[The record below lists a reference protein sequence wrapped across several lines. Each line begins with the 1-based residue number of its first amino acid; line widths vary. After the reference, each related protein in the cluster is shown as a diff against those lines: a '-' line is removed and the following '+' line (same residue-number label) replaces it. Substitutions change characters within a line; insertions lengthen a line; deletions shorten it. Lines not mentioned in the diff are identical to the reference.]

1 MVDMEELELLYF
13 SNDDSVPYN
22 LSNSIDINGNVCKKE
37 YKLMIRPI
45 KVKEWSSF
53 NNCLTVLTKELQDY
67 NSPEIIQMSYLEFLF
82 KVMLPTDQSGLL
94 LDKFCNILKL
104 CLGMPDWKIKMD
116 KKKRISILA
125 PDDSFEITG
134 KQFDDIKRI
143 ILYQNVP
150 HYDDTY
156 IDPDLK
162 KMMGEVD
169 RLKSQGINV
178 PTLERRM
185 AIITAHCG
193 IDKQTLMQYTMRSLQ
208 LLFEECAGEVEF
220 TTLRPIMLYAGKAK
234 ELEHWI
240 YKKKKDRL
248 DGYITSVESYNKS
261 MGGDGIVKQANSDMI
276 KQINNIVNQ

>member
-1 MVDMEELELLYF
+1 MAIDIAVLEKGYF
-13 SNDDSVPYN
+13 YFDKPVPYK
-22 LSNSIDINGNVCKKE
+22 LSDTTHVDITPVSVYDSEVFLSSCDILQIDKNALNSV
-37 YKLMIRPI
+37 
-45 KVKEWSSF
+45 
-53 NNCLTVLTKELQDY
+53 
-67 NSPEIIQMSYLEFLF
+67 EIIQMSYLDFLL
-82 KVMLPTDQSGLL
+82 KVMLPTDKSGLL
-94 LDKFCNILKL
+94 LDKLSNIFRL
-104 CLGMPDWKIKMD
+104 CLGMKTWKLKV
-116 KKKRISILA
+116 KEKQKLSIVA

-150 HYDDTY
+150 HYDDSY

-162 KMMGEVD
+162 KMMDEVD
-169 RLKSQGINV
+169 RLKSQGISAPN
-178 PTLERRM
+178 LERRM

-193 IDKQTLMQYTMRSLQ
+193 VNKQTLMQYTMRSLQ

-248 DGYITSVESYNKS
+248 DGYVTSVESYNKS
-261 MGGDGIVKQANSDMI
+261 MGGDGVVKQANSDMI
-276 KQINNIVNQ
+276 KQISNIVNQ

>member
-1 MVDMEELELLYF
+1 VAIDIAVLEKGYF
-13 SNDDSVPYN
+13 YFDKPVPYK
-22 LSNSIDINGNVCKKE
+22 LSDTTHIDIT
-37 YKLMIRPI
+37 PI
-45 KVKEWSSF
+45 SVYDSEVFLSS
-53 NNCLTVLTKELQDY
+53 CDILQIDKNAL
-67 NSPEIIQMSYLEFLF
+67 NSVEIIQMSYLDFLL
-82 KVMLPTDQSGLL
+82 KVMLPTDQSGLM

-116 KKKRISILA
+116 KKEKISILA
-125 PDDSFEITG
+125 SDDSFEITG

-156 IDPDLK
+156 IDPEAKAAMQELDK
-162 KMMGEVD
+162 
-169 RLKSQGINV
+169 LKSANINM

-193 IDKQTLMQYTMRSLQ
+193 IDKYTLMQYTMRSLQ

-240 YKKKKDRL
+240 YKKKKDKF
-248 DGYITSVESYNKS
+248 DDYFTSVSSYQNKF
-261 MGGDGIVKQANSDMI
+261 GGEAGIKISNVSPENSVGASFDQQFNSFR
-276 KQINNIVNQ
+276 KN

>member
-1 MVDMEELELLYF
+1 MAIDIEVLEKGYF
-13 SNDDSVPYN
+13 YFDKPVPYK
-22 LSNSIDINGNVCKKE
+22 LSDTTHVDITPVSVYDSEVFLSSCDILQIDKKALNSV
-37 YKLMIRPI
+37 
-45 KVKEWSSF
+45 
-53 NNCLTVLTKELQDY
+53 
-67 NSPEIIQMSYLEFLF
+67 EIIQMSYLDFLL
-82 KVMLPTDQSGLL
+82 KVMLPTDKSGLL
-94 LDKFCNILKL
+94 LDKLSNIFRL
-104 CLGMPDWKIKMD
+104 CLGMKTWKLKV
-116 KKKRISILA
+116 KEKQKLSIVA

-162 KMMGEVD
+162 KMMDEVD
-169 RLKSQGINV
+169 RLKSQGISTPN
-178 PTLERRM
+178 LERRM

-193 IDKQTLMQYTMRSLQ
+193 VNKQTLMQYTMRSLQ

-261 MGGDGIVKQANSDMI
+261 MGGDGVVKQANSDMI

>member
-1 MVDMEELELLYF
+1 MAIDIEVLEKGYF
-13 SNDDSVPYN
+13 YFDKPVPYK
-22 LSNSIDINGNVCKKE
+22 LSDTTHIDIT
-37 YKLMIRPI
+37 PI
-45 KVKEWSSF
+45 SVYDSEVFLSS
-53 NNCLTVLTKELQDY
+53 CDILQIDKNAL
-67 NSPEIIQMSYLEFLF
+67 NSVEIIQMSYLDFLL
-82 KVMLPTDQSGLL
+82 KVMLPTDKSGLL
-94 LDKFCNILKL
+94 LDKLSNIFRL
-104 CLGMPDWKIKMD
+104 CLGMKTWKLKV
-116 KKKRISILA
+116 KEKQKLSIVA

-150 HYDDTY
+150 HYDDSY

-162 KMMGEVD
+162 KMMDEVD
-169 RLKSQGINV
+169 RLKSQGISAPN
-178 PTLERRM
+178 LERRM

-193 IDKQTLMQYTMRSLQ
+193 VNKQTLMQYTMRSLQ

>member
-1 MVDMEELELLYF
+1 MAIDIEVLEKGYF
-13 SNDDSVPYN
+13 YFDKPVPYK
-22 LSNSIDINGNVCKKE
+22 LSDTTHVDIMPVSVYDSEVFLSSCDILQIDKNTLNSV
-37 YKLMIRPI
+37 
-45 KVKEWSSF
+45 
-53 NNCLTVLTKELQDY
+53 
-67 NSPEIIQMSYLEFLF
+67 EIIQMSYLDFLL
-82 KVMLPTDQSGLL
+82 KVMLPTDKSGLL
-94 LDKFCNILKL
+94 LDKLSNIFRL
-104 CLGMPDWKIKMD
+104 CLGMKTWKLKV
-116 KKKRISILA
+116 KEKQKLSIVA

-162 KMMGEVD
+162 KMMDEVD
-169 RLKSQGINV
+169 RLKSQGISTPN
-178 PTLERRM
+178 LERRM

-193 IDKQTLMQYTMRSLQ
+193 VNKQTLMQYTMRSLQ

-261 MGGDGIVKQANSDMI
+261 MGGDGVVKQANSDMI
-276 KQINNIVNQ
+276 KQISNIVNQ

>member
-1 MVDMEELELLYF
+1 MAIDIEVLEKGYF
-13 SNDDSVPYN
+13 YFDKPVPYK
-22 LSNSIDINGNVCKKE
+22 LSDTTHIDIT
-37 YKLMIRPI
+37 PI
-45 KVKEWSSF
+45 SVYDSEVFLSS
-53 NNCLTVLTKELQDY
+53 CDILQIDKNAL
-67 NSPEIIQMSYLEFLF
+67 NSVEIIQMSYLDFLL
-82 KVMLPTDQSGLL
+82 KVMLPTDKSGLL
-94 LDKFCNILKL
+94 LDKLSNIFRL
-104 CLGMPDWKIKMD
+104 CLGMKTWKLKV
-116 KKKRISILA
+116 KEKQKLSIVA

-162 KMMGEVD
+162 KMMDEVD
-169 RLKSQGINV
+169 RLKSQGISTPN
-178 PTLERRM
+178 LERRM

-193 IDKQTLMQYTMRSLQ
+193 VNKQTLMQYTMRSLQ

-261 MGGDGIVKQANSDMI
+261 MGGDGVVKQANSDMI
-276 KQINNIVNQ
+276 KQISNIVNQ

>member
-1 MVDMEELELLYF
+1 MAIDIAVLEKGYF
-13 SNDDSVPYN
+13 YFDKPVPYK
-22 LSNSIDINGNVCKKE
+22 LSDTTHIDIT
-37 YKLMIRPI
+37 PI
-45 KVKEWSSF
+45 SVYDSEVFLSR
-53 NNCLTVLTKELQDY
+53 CDILQIDKNAL
-67 NSPEIIQMSYLEFLF
+67 NSVEIIQMSYLDFLL
-82 KVMLPTDQSGLL
+82 KIMLPTDQSGLL

-116 KKKRISILA
+116 GKKRISILA
-125 PDDSFEITG
+125 PDESFEITG

-156 IDPDLK
+156 IDPEAKAAMQELDK
-162 KMMGEVD
+162 
-169 RLKSQGINV
+169 LKSANINM

-193 IDKQTLMQYTMRSLQ
+193 IDKQALMQYTMRSLQ

-240 YKKKKDRL
+240 YKKKKDKF
-248 DGYITSVESYNKS
+248 DGYFTSVGSYQEKFGGES
-261 MGGDGIVKQANSDMI
+261 GVKISNVSQENSVGASFDQQFNSFR
-276 KQINNIVNQ
+276 KN

>member
-1 MVDMEELELLYF
+1 MAFDIEVLEKGYF
-13 SNDDSVPYN
+13 YFDKPVPYK
-22 LSNSIDINGNVCKKE
+22 LSDTTHVDITPVSVYDSEVFLSSCDILQIDKNALNSV
-37 YKLMIRPI
+37 
-45 KVKEWSSF
+45 
-53 NNCLTVLTKELQDY
+53 
-67 NSPEIIQMSYLEFLF
+67 EIIQMSYLDFLL
-82 KVMLPTDQSGLL
+82 KVMLPTDKSGLL
-94 LDKFCNILKL
+94 LDKLSNIFRL
-104 CLGMPDWKIKMD
+104 CLGMKTWKLKV
-116 KKKRISILA
+116 KEKQKLSIVA

-162 KMMGEVD
+162 KMMDEVD
-169 RLKSQGINV
+169 RLKSQGISAPN
-178 PTLERRM
+178 LERRM

-193 IDKQTLMQYTMRSLQ
+193 VNKQTLMQYTMRSLQ

-261 MGGDGIVKQANSDMI
+261 MGGDGVVKQANSDMI

>member
-1 MVDMEELELLYF
+1 MAIDIDLLEKGYF
-13 SNDDSVPYN
+13 YFDKPVPYK
-22 LSNSIDINGNVCKKE
+22 LSDTTHVDITPISVYDSEVFLSSCDILQIDKNALNSV
-37 YKLMIRPI
+37 
-45 KVKEWSSF
+45 
-53 NNCLTVLTKELQDY
+53 
-67 NSPEIIQMSYLEFLF
+67 EIIQMSYLDFLL
-82 KVMLPTDQSGLL
+82 KVMLPTDKSGLL
-94 LDKFCNILKL
+94 LDKLSNIFRL
-104 CLGMPDWKIKMD
+104 CLCMKTWKLKV
-116 KKKRISILA
+116 KEKQKLSIVA

-169 RLKSQGINV
+169 RLKSQGISTPN
-178 PTLERRM
+178 LERRM

-193 IDKQTLMQYTMRSLQ
+193 VNKQTLMQYTMRSLQ

-248 DGYITSVESYNKS
+248 DGYVTSVESYNKS
-261 MGGDGIVKQANSDMI
+261 MGGDGVVKQANSDMI

>member
-1 MVDMEELELLYF
+1 MAIDIEVLEKGYF
-13 SNDDSVPYN
+13 YFDKPVPYK
-22 LSNSIDINGNVCKKE
+22 LSDTTHVDITPVSVYDSEVFLSSCDILQIDKNALNSV
-37 YKLMIRPI
+37 
-45 KVKEWSSF
+45 
-53 NNCLTVLTKELQDY
+53 
-67 NSPEIIQMSYLEFLF
+67 EIIQMSYLDFLL
-82 KVMLPTDQSGLL
+82 KVMLPTDKSGLL
-94 LDKFCNILKL
+94 LDKLSNIFRL
-104 CLGMPDWKIKMD
+104 CLGMKTWKLKV
-116 KKKRISILA
+116 KEKQKLSIVA

-150 HYDDTY
+150 HYDDAY

-169 RLKSQGINV
+169 RLKSQGISTPN
-178 PTLERRM
+178 LERRM

-193 IDKQTLMQYTMRSLQ
+193 VNKQTLMQYTMRSLQ

-220 TTLRPIMLYAGKAK
+220 TTLRPIMLYVGKAK

-248 DGYITSVESYNKS
+248 DGYVTSVESYNKS
-261 MGGDGIVKQANSDMI
+261 MGGDGVVKQANSDMI

>member
-1 MVDMEELELLYF
+1 MAIDIEVLEKGYF
-13 SNDDSVPYN
+13 YFDKPVPYK
-22 LSNSIDINGNVCKKE
+22 LSDKTHVDITPISVYDSEVFLSSCDILQIDKNALNSV
-37 YKLMIRPI
+37 
-45 KVKEWSSF
+45 
-53 NNCLTVLTKELQDY
+53 
-67 NSPEIIQMSYLEFLF
+67 EIIQMSYLDFLL
-82 KVMLPTDQSGLL
+82 KVMLPTDKSGLL
-94 LDKFCNILKL
+94 LDKLSNIFRL
-104 CLGMPDWKIKMD
+104 CLGMKTWKLKA
-116 KKKRISILA
+116 KEKQKLSIVSL
-125 PDDSFEITG
+125 DDSFEITG

-169 RLKSQGINV
+169 RLKSQGISTPN
-178 PTLERRM
+178 LERRM

-220 TTLRPIMLYAGKAK
+220 TTLRPMMLYAGKAK

-261 MGGDGIVKQANSDMI
+261 MGGDGVVKQANSDMI

>member
-1 MVDMEELELLYF
+1 MAIDIDVLEKGYF
-13 SNDDSVPYN
+13 YFDKPVPYK
-22 LSNSIDINGNVCKKE
+22 LSDTTHVDITPISVYDSEVFLSSCDILQIDKNELNSV
-37 YKLMIRPI
+37 
-45 KVKEWSSF
+45 
-53 NNCLTVLTKELQDY
+53 
-67 NSPEIIQMSYLEFLF
+67 EIIQMSYLDFLL
-82 KVMLPTDQSGLL
+82 KVMLPTDKSGLL
-94 LDKFCNILKL
+94 LDKLSNIFRL
-104 CLGMPDWKIKMD
+104 CLGMKTWKLKV
-116 KKKRISILA
+116 KEKQKLSIVA

-169 RLKSQGINV
+169 RLKSQGISTPN
-178 PTLERRM
+178 LERRM

-193 IDKQTLMQYTMRSLQ
+193 IDKKTLMQYTMRSLQ

-220 TTLRPIMLYAGKAK
+220 TTSRPIMLYAGKAK
-234 ELEHWI
+234 DFEHWI

-261 MGGDGIVKQANSDMI
+261 MGGDGVVKQANSDMI

>member
-1 MVDMEELELLYF
+1 MAIDIEVLEKGYF
-13 SNDDSVPYN
+13 YFDKPVPYK
-22 LSNSIDINGNVCKKE
+22 LSDTTHVDITPVSVYDSEVFLSSCDILQIDKNALNSV
-37 YKLMIRPI
+37 
-45 KVKEWSSF
+45 
-53 NNCLTVLTKELQDY
+53 
-67 NSPEIIQMSYLEFLF
+67 EIIQMSYLDFLL
-82 KVMLPTDQSGLL
+82 KVMLPTDKSSLL
-94 LDKFCNILKL
+94 LDKLSNIFRL
-104 CLGMPDWKIKMD
+104 CLGMKTWKLKV
-116 KKKRISILA
+116 KEKQKLSIVA

-143 ILYQNVP
+143 ILYENVP
-150 HYDDTY
+150 HYDDSY

-162 KMMGEVD
+162 KMMDEVD
-169 RLKSQGINV
+169 RLKSQGISAPN
-178 PTLERRM
+178 LERRM

-193 IDKQTLMQYTMRSLQ
+193 VNKQTLMQYTMRSLQ

>member
-1 MVDMEELELLYF
+1 MAIDIEVLEKGYF
-13 SNDDSVPYN
+13 YFDKPVPYK
-22 LSNSIDINGNVCKKE
+22 LSDTTHVDIT
-37 YKLMIRPI
+37 PI
-45 KVKEWSSF
+45 SV
-53 NNCLTVLTKELQDY
+53 Y
-67 NSPEIIQMSYLEFLF
+67 NSEVFLSSCDILQIDKNALNSVEIIQMSYLDFLL
-82 KVMLPTDQSGLL
+82 KVMLPTDKSGLL
-94 LDKFCNILKL
+94 LDKLSNIFRL
-104 CLGMPDWKIKMD
+104 CLGMKTWKLKVRE
-116 KKKRISILA
+116 KQKLSIVA

-169 RLKSQGINV
+169 RLKSQGISAPN
-178 PTLERRM
+178 LERRM

-248 DGYITSVESYNKS
+248 DGYVTSVESYNKS

>member
-1 MVDMEELELLYF
+1 MAIDIEVLEKGYF
-13 SNDDSVPYN
+13 YFDKPVPYK
-22 LSNSIDINGNVCKKE
+22 LSDTTHIDIT
-37 YKLMIRPI
+37 PI
-45 KVKEWSSF
+45 SVYDSEVFLSS
-53 NNCLTVLTKELQDY
+53 CDILQIDKNAL
-67 NSPEIIQMSYLEFLF
+67 NSVEIIQMSYLDFLL
-82 KVMLPTDQSGLL
+82 KVMLPTDKSGLL
-94 LDKFCNILKL
+94 LDKLSNIFRL
-104 CLGMPDWKIKMD
+104 CLGMKTWKLKV
-116 KKKRISILA
+116 KEKQKLSIVA

-169 RLKSQGINV
+169 RLKSQGISTPN
-178 PTLERRM
+178 LERRM

-248 DGYITSVESYNKS
+248 DGYVTSVESYNKS
-261 MGGDGIVKQANSDMI
+261 MGGDGVVKQANSDMI

>member
-1 MVDMEELELLYF
+1 MAIDIAVLEKGYF
-13 SNDDSVPYN
+13 YFDKPVPYK
-22 LSNSIDINGNVCKKE
+22 LSDTTHIDIT
-37 YKLMIRPI
+37 PI
-45 KVKEWSSF
+45 SVYDSEVFLSS
-53 NNCLTVLTKELQDY
+53 CDILQIDKNAL
-67 NSPEIIQMSYLEFLF
+67 NSVEIIQMSYLDFLL
-82 KVMLPTDQSGLL
+82 KVMLPTDKSGLL
-94 LDKFCNILKL
+94 LDKLSNIFRL
-104 CLGMPDWKIKMD
+104 CLGMKTWKLKV
-116 KKKRISILA
+116 KEKQKLSIVA

-150 HYDDTY
+150 HYDDSY

-162 KMMGEVD
+162 KMMDEVD
-169 RLKSQGINV
+169 RLKSQGISV
-178 PTLERRM
+178 PNLERRM

-193 IDKQTLMQYTMRSLQ
+193 VNKQTLMQYTMRSLQ

-261 MGGDGIVKQANSDMI
+261 MGGDGVVKQANSDMI

>member
-1 MVDMEELELLYF
+1 MAIDIEVLEKGYF
-13 SNDDSVPYN
+13 YFDKPVPYK
-22 LSNSIDINGNVCKKE
+22 LSDKTHVDITPISVYDSEVFLSSCDILQIDKNALNSV
-37 YKLMIRPI
+37 
-45 KVKEWSSF
+45 
-53 NNCLTVLTKELQDY
+53 
-67 NSPEIIQMSYLEFLF
+67 EIIQMSYLDFLL
-82 KVMLPTDQSGLL
+82 KVMLPTDQSGLM

-104 CLGMPDWKIKMD
+104 CLGMPDWNIKMD

-169 RLKSQGINV
+169 RLKSQGISTPN
-178 PTLERRM
+178 LERRM

-220 TTLRPIMLYAGKAK
+220 TTLRPMMLYAGKAK

-248 DGYITSVESYNKS
+248 DGYVTSVESYNKS
-261 MGGDGIVKQANSDMI
+261 MGGDGVVKQANSDMI

>member
-1 MVDMEELELLYF
+1 MAIDIAVLEKGYF
-13 SNDDSVPYN
+13 YFDKPVPYK
-22 LSNSIDINGNVCKKE
+22 LSDTTHIDIT
-37 YKLMIRPI
+37 PI
-45 KVKEWSSF
+45 SVYDSEVFLSS
-53 NNCLTVLTKELQDY
+53 CDILQIDKNAL
-67 NSPEIIQMSYLEFLF
+67 NSVEIIQMSYLDFLL
-82 KVMLPTDQSGLL
+82 KVMLPTDKSGLL
-94 LDKFCNILKL
+94 LDKLSNIFRL
-104 CLGMPDWKIKMD
+104 CLGMKTWKLKV
-116 KKKRISILA
+116 KEKQKLSIVA

-150 HYDDTY
+150 HYDDSY

-162 KMMGEVD
+162 KMMDEVD
-169 RLKSQGINV
+169 RLKSQGISAPN
-178 PTLERRM
+178 LERRM

-193 IDKQTLMQYTMRSLQ
+193 VNKQTLMQYTMRSLQ

>member
-1 MVDMEELELLYF
+1 MAIDIEVLEKGYF
-13 SNDDSVPYN
+13 YFDKPVPYK
-22 LSNSIDINGNVCKKE
+22 LSDTTHVDIT
-37 YKLMIRPI
+37 PI
-45 KVKEWSSF
+45 SV
-53 NNCLTVLTKELQDY
+53 Y
-67 NSPEIIQMSYLEFLF
+67 NSEVFLSSCDILQIDKNALNSVEIIQMSYLDFLL
-82 KVMLPTDQSGLL
+82 KVMLPTDKSGLL
-94 LDKFCNILKL
+94 LDKLSNIFRL
-104 CLGMPDWKIKMD
+104 CLGMKTWKLKVRE
-116 KKKRISILA
+116 KQKLSIVA

-169 RLKSQGINV
+169 RLKSQGISTPN
-178 PTLERRM
+178 LERRM

-193 IDKQTLMQYTMRSLQ
+193 VGKQTLMQYTMRSLQ

-248 DGYITSVESYNKS
+248 DGYVTSVESYNKS

>member
-1 MVDMEELELLYF
+1 MAIDIEVLEKGYF
-13 SNDDSVPYN
+13 YFDKPVPYK
-22 LSNSIDINGNVCKKE
+22 LSDTTHVDITPVSVYDSEVFLSSCDILQIDKNALNSV
-37 YKLMIRPI
+37 
-45 KVKEWSSF
+45 
-53 NNCLTVLTKELQDY
+53 
-67 NSPEIIQMSYLEFLF
+67 EIIQMSYLDFLL
-82 KVMLPTDQSGLL
+82 KVMLPTDKSGLL
-94 LDKFCNILKL
+94 LDKLSNIFRL
-104 CLGMPDWKIKMD
+104 CLGMKTWKLKV
-116 KKKRISILA
+116 KEKQKLSIVA

-162 KMMGEVD
+162 KMMDEVD
-169 RLKSQGINV
+169 RLKSQGISAPN
-178 PTLERRM
+178 LERRM

-193 IDKQTLMQYTMRSLQ
+193 VNKQTLMQYTMRSLQ

-261 MGGDGIVKQANSDMI
+261 MGGDGVVKQANSDMI
-276 KQINNIVNQ
+276 KQIHNIVNQ

>member
-1 MVDMEELELLYF
+1 
-13 SNDDSVPYN
+13 
-22 LSNSIDINGNVCKKE
+22 
-37 YKLMIRPI
+37 
-45 KVKEWSSF
+45 
-53 NNCLTVLTKELQDY
+53 
-67 NSPEIIQMSYLEFLF
+67 MSYLDFLF

-193 IDKQTLMQYTMRSLQ
+193 REAAVGSPAVEPRWAVHAHQRNVKCCLPDSRGKEGIPYLSEHGSWERSNGG
-208 LLFEECAGEVEF
+208 EC
-220 TTLRPIMLYAGKAK
+220 L
-234 ELEHWI
+234 
-240 YKKKKDRL
+240 
-248 DGYITSVESYNKS
+248 S
-261 MGGDGIVKQANSDMI
+261 GGL
-276 KQINNIVNQ
+276 

>member
-1 MVDMEELELLYF
+1 MAIDIEVLEKGYF
-13 SNDDSVPYN
+13 YFDKPVPYK
-22 LSNSIDINGNVCKKE
+22 LSDTTHVDITPVSVYDSEVFLSSCDILQIDKNALNSV
-37 YKLMIRPI
+37 
-45 KVKEWSSF
+45 
-53 NNCLTVLTKELQDY
+53 
-67 NSPEIIQMSYLEFLF
+67 EIIQMSYLDFLL
-82 KVMLPTDQSGLL
+82 KVMLPTDKSGLL
-94 LDKFCNILKL
+94 LDKLSNIFRL
-104 CLGMPDWKIKMD
+104 CLGMKTWKLKV
-116 KKKRISILA
+116 KEKQKLSIVA

-150 HYDDTY
+150 HYDDSY

-162 KMMGEVD
+162 KMMDEVD
-169 RLKSQGINV
+169 RLKSQGISAPN
-178 PTLERRM
+178 LERRM

-193 IDKQTLMQYTMRSLQ
+193 VNKQTLMQYTMRSLQ

-261 MGGDGIVKQANSDMI
+261 MGGDGVVKQANSDMI

>member
-1 MVDMEELELLYF
+1 MAIDIEVLEKGYF
-13 SNDDSVPYN
+13 YFDKPVPYK
-22 LSNSIDINGNVCKKE
+22 LSDTTHVDIMPVSVYDSEVFLSSCDILQIDKNALNSV
-37 YKLMIRPI
+37 
-45 KVKEWSSF
+45 
-53 NNCLTVLTKELQDY
+53 
-67 NSPEIIQMSYLEFLF
+67 EIIQMSYLDFLL
-82 KVMLPTDQSGLL
+82 KVMLPTDKSGLL
-94 LDKFCNILKL
+94 LDKLSNIFRL
-104 CLGMPDWKIKMD
+104 CLGMKTWKLKV
-116 KKKRISILA
+116 KEKQKLSIVA

-150 HYDDTY
+150 HYDDSY

-162 KMMGEVD
+162 KMMDEVD
-169 RLKSQGINV
+169 RLKSQGISTPN
-178 PTLERRM
+178 LERRM

-193 IDKQTLMQYTMRSLQ
+193 VNKQTLMQYTMRSLQ

>member
-1 MVDMEELELLYF
+1 MAIDISVLEKAYF
-13 SNDDSVPYN
+13 YFDKPVPYK
-22 LSNSIDINGNVCKKE
+22 LSDTTHVDITPISVYDSEVFLSSCDILQIDKNALNSV
-37 YKLMIRPI
+37 
-45 KVKEWSSF
+45 
-53 NNCLTVLTKELQDY
+53 
-67 NSPEIIQMSYLEFLF
+67 EIIQMSYLDFLL
-82 KVMLPTDQSGLL
+82 KVMLPTDQSGLM

-104 CLGMPDWKIKMD
+104 CLGMPDWKIKINE
-116 KKKRISILA
+116 KKKISILA

-156 IDPDLK
+156 IDPEAKAAMQEL
-162 KMMGEVD
+162 D
-169 RLKSQGINV
+169 RLKSANINM

-193 IDKQTLMQYTMRSLQ
+193 IDKQALMQYTMRSLQ

-240 YKKKKDRL
+240 YKKKKDKF
-248 DGYITSVESYNKS
+248 DDYFTGVSSYQNKFGGEAGIKISNVSPENSV
-261 MGGDGIVKQANSDMI
+261 GANFDQQFNSFR
-276 KQINNIVNQ
+276 KN

>member
-1 MVDMEELELLYF
+1 MAIDIEVLEKGYF
-13 SNDDSVPYN
+13 YFDKPVPYK
-22 LSNSIDINGNVCKKE
+22 LSDTTHVDITPVSVYDSEVFLSSCDILQIDKNALNSV
-37 YKLMIRPI
+37 
-45 KVKEWSSF
+45 
-53 NNCLTVLTKELQDY
+53 
-67 NSPEIIQMSYLEFLF
+67 EIIQMSYLDFLL
-82 KVMLPTDQSGLL
+82 KVMLPTDKSGLL
-94 LDKFCNILKL
+94 LDKLSNIFRL
-104 CLGMPDWKIKMD
+104 CLGMKTWKLKV
-116 KKKRISILA
+116 KEKQKLSIVA

-150 HYDDTY
+150 HYDDSY

-162 KMMGEVD
+162 KMMDEVD
-169 RLKSQGINV
+169 RLKSQGISAPN
-178 PTLERRM
+178 LERRM

-234 ELEHWI
+234 ELEHWT

-248 DGYITSVESYNKS
+248 DGYVTSVESYNKS
-261 MGGDGIVKQANSDMI
+261 MGGDGVVKQANSDMI
-276 KQINNIVNQ
+276 KQISNIVNQ

>member
-1 MVDMEELELLYF
+1 MAIDIDVLEKGYF
-13 SNDDSVPYN
+13 YFDKPVPYK
-22 LSNSIDINGNVCKKE
+22 LSDTTHVDITPVSVYDSEVFLSSCDILQIDKNALNSV
-37 YKLMIRPI
+37 
-45 KVKEWSSF
+45 
-53 NNCLTVLTKELQDY
+53 
-67 NSPEIIQMSYLEFLF
+67 EIIQMSYLDFLL
-82 KVMLPTDQSGLL
+82 KVMLPTDKSGLL
-94 LDKFCNILKL
+94 LDKLSNIFRL
-104 CLGMPDWKIKMD
+104 CLGMKTWKLKV
-116 KKKRISILA
+116 KEKQKLSIVA

-150 HYDDTY
+150 HYDDSY

-162 KMMGEVD
+162 KMMDEVD
-169 RLKSQGINV
+169 RLKSQGISAPN
-178 PTLERRM
+178 LERRM

-193 IDKQTLMQYTMRSLQ
+193 VNKQTLMQYTMRSLQ

-261 MGGDGIVKQANSDMI
+261 MGGDGVVKQANSDMI

>member
-1 MVDMEELELLYF
+1 MAIDIAVLEKGYF
-13 SNDDSVPYN
+13 YFDKPVPYK
-22 LSNSIDINGNVCKKE
+22 LSDTTHIDIT
-37 YKLMIRPI
+37 PI
-45 KVKEWSSF
+45 SVYDSEVFLSS
-53 NNCLTVLTKELQDY
+53 CDILQIDKNAL
-67 NSPEIIQMSYLEFLF
+67 NSVEIIQMSYLDFLL
-82 KVMLPTDQSGLL
+82 KVMLPTDQSGLM

-104 CLGMPDWKIKMD
+104 CLGMPDWKIKLNE
-116 KKKRISILA
+116 KKKISILA

-143 ILYQNVP
+143 ILYQNIP

-169 RLKSQGINV
+169 RLKSQGIST
-178 PTLERRM
+178 PSLERRM
-185 AIITAHCG
+185 AIITSHCG

>member
-1 MVDMEELELLYF
+1 MAIDIAVLEKGYF
-13 SNDDSVPYN
+13 YFDKPVPYK
-22 LSNSIDINGNVCKKE
+22 LSDTTHVDITPVSVYDSEVFLSSCDILQIDKNALNSV
-37 YKLMIRPI
+37 
-45 KVKEWSSF
+45 
-53 NNCLTVLTKELQDY
+53 
-67 NSPEIIQMSYLEFLF
+67 EIIQMSYLDFLL
-82 KVMLPTDQSGLL
+82 KVMLPTDKSGLL
-94 LDKFCNILKL
+94 LDKLSNIFRL
-104 CLGMPDWKIKMD
+104 CLGMKTWKLKV
-116 KKKRISILA
+116 KEKQKLSIVA

-162 KMMGEVD
+162 KMMDEVD
-169 RLKSQGINV
+169 RLKSQGISAPN
-178 PTLERRM
+178 LERRM

-193 IDKQTLMQYTMRSLQ
+193 VNKQTLMQYTMRSLQ

-261 MGGDGIVKQANSDMI
+261 MGGDGVVKQANSDMI

>member
-1 MVDMEELELLYF
+1 MAIDIEVLEKGYF
-13 SNDDSVPYN
+13 YFDKPVPYK
-22 LSNSIDINGNVCKKE
+22 LSDTTHVDIIPVSVYDSEVFLSSCDILQIDKNALNSV
-37 YKLMIRPI
+37 
-45 KVKEWSSF
+45 
-53 NNCLTVLTKELQDY
+53 
-67 NSPEIIQMSYLEFLF
+67 EIIQMSYLDFLL
-82 KVMLPTDQSGLL
+82 KVMLPTDKSGLL
-94 LDKFCNILKL
+94 LDKLSNIFRL
-104 CLGMPDWKIKMD
+104 CLGMKTWKLKVRE
-116 KKKRISILA
+116 KQKLSIVA

-169 RLKSQGINV
+169 RLKSQGISAPN
-178 PTLERRM
+178 LERRM

-193 IDKQTLMQYTMRSLQ
+193 VDKQTLMQYTMRSLQ

-248 DGYITSVESYNKS
+248 DGYVTSVESYNKS
-261 MGGDGIVKQANSDMI
+261 MGGDGVVKQANSDMI

>member
-1 MVDMEELELLYF
+1 MAIDIEVLEKGYF
-13 SNDDSVPYN
+13 YFDKPVPYK
-22 LSNSIDINGNVCKKE
+22 LSDKTHVDITPISVYDSEVFLSSCDILQIDKNALNSV
-37 YKLMIRPI
+37 
-45 KVKEWSSF
+45 
-53 NNCLTVLTKELQDY
+53 
-67 NSPEIIQMSYLEFLF
+67 EIIQMSYLDFLL
-82 KVMLPTDQSGLL
+82 KVMLPTDKSGLL
-94 LDKFCNILKL
+94 LDKLSNIFRL
-104 CLGMPDWKIKMD
+104 CLGMKTWKLKV
-116 KKKRISILA
+116 KEKQKLSIVA
-125 PDDSFEITG
+125 TDDSFEITG

-169 RLKSQGINV
+169 RLKSQGISTPN
-178 PTLERRM
+178 LERRM

-193 IDKQTLMQYTMRSLQ
+193 IDKKTLMQYTMRSLQ

-220 TTLRPIMLYAGKAK
+220 TTLRPMMLYAGKAK

-248 DGYITSVESYNKS
+248 DGYVTSVESYNKS
-261 MGGDGIVKQANSDMI
+261 MGGDGVVKQANSDMI